1 MIGTTSNT
9 SRNSIPADEENN
21 LHYPQQQ
28 QQLIEPTCYNKSND
42 DAGKVIDRISS
53 AAISSSTG
61 GLTSR
66 LYKGDS
72 TISNANSSSVS
83 VSHVGDEKHDIIQDN
98 SYDNNNN
105 EEEEEEDSNK
115 KTRRKGKVKNPKS
128 KKSTSSSGG
137 WNVTADR
144 STASTSSSSSSGG
157 GGGVRRLLVRYVVQ
171 KVTSTV
177 GPTFQKLPKPYRYAL
192 VILWS
197 IWKVITTIIFLN
209 IVFKSWS
216 SKKKSTAIATNQR
229 RISSGSTTNT
239 FRILHIVTALQE
251 YDTKSSTNGDT
262 TADRLANIL
271 LPVLTTVVH
280 SLTMPRQDS
289 SSSSSWSVDVYLIL
303 GYKLLPHRYQ
313 QIKQS
318 LPPGVGLQV
327 WDDAIPLGYDEGRPK
342 KEHLL
347 TPITRTLARQHRFV
361 LKVSYTLL
369 FIHHTVMR
377 NNNIIY
383 FYSFV
388 FVLIISSPPNIIK
401 YQDKLDQYDFFTV
414 FEDDMLFTAQHVQY
428 FLDVSHELQ
437 RLTREAKQWEET
449 ISSPSLSSSFYGN
462 LTSKQLQRLLPGFFR
477 VEVLPKP
484 PTQEEQQQLLQKFAD
499 SSSSSVPI
507 DPTQPLQTI
516 NPNFCCRIQKT
527 TTTTTT
533 TTTSS
538 IDKNNNFNNQTLI
551 LQQRLPLNPQSNQL
565 ITWETAIQGFSLRQF
580 PTGSYLDWVAFLP
593 GVRRLR
599 SEDQAIPSYW
609 TGTYSDPK
617 QRHRPFIGNPQ
628 LFAQQGGFM
637 LSRQQIQLL
646 ENDLCVGR
654 FLPPFQEPL
663 FLKDGLWQNNVEF
676 YGTDCTT

>member
-1 MIGTTSNT
+1 
-9 SRNSIPADEENN
+9 
-21 LHYPQQQ
+21 
-28 QQLIEPTCYNKSND
+28 
-42 DAGKVIDRISS
+42 
-53 AAISSSTG
+53 
-61 GLTSR
+61 
-66 LYKGDS
+66 
-72 TISNANSSSVS
+72 
-83 VSHVGDEKHDIIQDN
+83 
-98 SYDNNNN
+98 
-105 EEEEEEDSNK
+105 
-115 KTRRKGKVKNPKS
+115 
-128 KKSTSSSGG
+128 
-137 WNVTADR
+137 
-144 STASTSSSSSSGG
+144 
-157 GGGVRRLLVRYVVQ
+157 
-171 KVTSTV
+171 
-177 GPTFQKLPKPYRYAL
+177 
-192 VILWS
+192 
-197 IWKVITTIIFLN
+197 
-209 IVFKSWS
+209 
-216 SKKKSTAIATNQR
+216 
-229 RISSGSTTNT
+229 
-239 FRILHIVTALQE
+239 
-251 YDTKSSTNGDT
+251 
-262 TADRLANIL
+262 
-271 LPVLTTVVH
+271 
-280 SLTMPRQDS
+280 
-289 SSSSSWSVDVYLIL
+289 
-303 GYKLLPHRYQ
+303 
-313 QIKQS
+313 
-318 LPPGVGLQV
+318 
-327 WDDAIPLGYDEGRPK
+327 
-342 KEHLL
+342 
-347 TPITRTLARQHRFV
+347 
-361 LKVSYTLL
+361 
-369 FIHHTVMR
+369 
-377 NNNIIY
+377 
-383 FYSFV
+383 
-388 FVLIISSPPNIIK
+388 
-401 YQDKLDQYDFFTV
+401 
-414 FEDDMLFTAQHVQY
+414 MLFTAQHVQY

-676 YGTDCTT
+676 YSGGFQLFGNDEMDAGCNLQRIVDLNPTNFSQHLIYHTTNNKQRSMPRERIVPLDYLFTQLHTAKLHAITAKDHEESLQIQ